1 MNLTIAWWTGKRIG
15 VLLARPSVLSMKNQY
30 VCKRNQSTMLA
41 EVGRFETPKVQ
52 GKYEAGQLFLHRVFG
67 YRGVI
72 LYPWIAKFYDLD
84 SITDGKDKPI
94 LEETPQNEKKNTKE
108 TAMKP
113 SSSTYYQVLIDE
125 RDYPHI
131 RAQSEAV
138 TFLGNPEDTTLYAVP
153 GLDYVNHTDILPY
166 ISSSEQPIE
175 HDLFKKFLLPNQDQ
189 VPAFTAS
196 PSLRTWHQKNHKWLE
211 LSEVIRETTDNIRV
225 TAIPFYMGSRMVHG
239 AKSYWWRYSIRL
251 ENMGME
257 SVQLKERHWRI
268 FCLSGVL
275 DSVKGRGV
283 VGQEPVLSTRQP
295 AFQYSSHVTLPS
307 PSGHMWGTYR
317 LERPDG
323 RVFDVRIPSFPL
335 ESKEDDPITT

>member
-1 MNLTIAWWTGKRIG
+1 MIITLACTRKRA
-15 VLLARPSVLSMKNQY
+15 LAFFLEAKSTQIQWR
-30 VCKRNQSTMLA
+30 RQSSTRLD
-41 EVGRFETPKVQ
+41 EVGKFEVPKIQ
-52 GKYEAGQLFLHRVFG
+52 GKYESGQLFLHRVFG

-72 LYPWIAKFYDLD
+72 LFPWVAKFYDIDLMAK
-84 SITDGKDKPI
+84 GKHKPI
-94 LEETPQNEKKNTKE
+94 LEDSPNGGVVNMKHS
-108 TAMKP
+108 TA
-113 SSSTYYQVLIDE
+113 TYYQVLIDE

-138 TFLGNPEDTTLYAVP
+138 TFLGNPEDTSLYAVP
-153 GLDYVNHTDILPY
+153 GLDYVNHSNILPY
-166 ISSSEQPIE
+166 ISSSDHPIQHE
-175 HDLFKKFLLPNQDQ
+175 LFKKFLLPNENN
-189 VPAFTAS
+189 VPPFTAS
-196 PSLRTWHQKNHKWLE
+196 PSLRMWHEKNHKWLE
-211 LSEVIRETTDNIRV
+211 LSEVVRETTDNIRV
-225 TAIPFYMGSRMVHG
+225 TAIPFYMGSRVVHG

-257 SVQLKERHWRI
+257 SVQVRERHWRI

-317 LERPDG
+317 LEKPDG
-323 RVFDVRIPSFPL
+323 RMFDVRIPSFPL
-335 ESKEDDPITT
+335 ESKEEDTDAT